1 MDGSNEQFTG
11 IPDKYYTNEMRRE
24 VTALAQGDFDAELAT
39 AHEFIDIGA
48 AAKMIAAGTAAG
60 PETYTQV
67 IRDNQGVRD
76 GLWKLLEHGINQAR
90 EERGYDRH
98 DPRGTVVALCSAGV
112 RVARVLDIVKMNAVG
127 SDTSAHFIN
136 AFTTTL
142 ISDAARGLIATNAD
156 SFGRELSDFT
166 RTISDQAFSKI
177 SYAPNL
183 ESWSWAKVHVAAEAI
198 TNCLV
203 LRDVL
208 AGLPEIS
215 APDVEMLKRQNEA
228 MGQSAQALRTYGPKP
243 AVGRLES
250 TDIRSLFIDREVV
263 NGTLLGRNSAA
274 DMTAV
279 QLYPGV
285 DITSSNAR
293 FEFASSY
300 QNRGGHSKRIV
311 VEDLDHNEAHHTDV
325 IIYKSARITFLG
337 AYLEDF
343 ADSLGLGAQATL
355 LTSMLLAQNFDL
367 TVPAYIVALADEE
380 ATRIESEPGQP
391 QLVDKL
397 RRLLLARTR
406 ALNVLGPDINQALQD
421 EDGQQTGQHRDM
433 AKHDVIDHLR
443 RLPPGYSASPKA
455 RALCLE
461 EFGQEIPE
469 GHTYVRRHN
478 RGNIDVP
485 HKGHRMVKNPRAAN
499 IGRVTLSHN

>member
-112 RVARVLDIVKMNAVG
+112 RVARVLDIVKMSTVG
-127 SDTSAHFIN
+127 AETSAHFTN

-142 ISDAARGLIATNAD
+142 ITEAARGLVATNSD
-156 SFGRELSDFT
+156 NFGNDVSDFT
-166 RTISDQAFSKI
+166 RSLTGQAFSKV

-183 ESWSWAKVHVAAEAI
+183 ESWAWAKVHVAAEAI
-198 TNCLV
+198 TECLV
-203 LRDVL
+203 LRDIL
-208 AGLPEIS
+208 SRLPEVS
-215 APDVEMLKRQNEA
+215 PPDAEMLKRQNEA
-228 MGQSAQALRTYGPKP
+228 MGQSAQALQTYGPKP
-243 AVGRLES
+243 AVGRLEG

-293 FEFASSY
+293 YEFATSY
-300 QNRGGHSKRIV
+300 QNRGGHSKRLV
-311 VEDLDHNEAHHTDV
+311 VEDLDHNQAHHTDV

-367 TVPAYIVALADEE
+367 TVPAYIVDLADEE

-421 EDGQQTGQHRDM
+421 EDGQQMGQHRDM

-478 RGNIDVP
+478 RGSIDVP

-499 IGRVTLSHN
+499 IGRVTLSRN